1 MRLDLKR
8 GERSKPTTGLS
19 TNAMAISM
27 KEASHMADVQE
38 LGCIVCWKMY
48 SQFRDAEIHHLVDK
62 KKKDHFRVLPLCME
76 HHRGGKDS
84 GDFISRHPFYRRMSD
99 EKLEGP
105 NVASGFLQGNPL
117 AIELK
122 GSQEAI
128 EPAPIEA
135 ISRNM
140 LSILTAGMKNEGM
153 SRLMN
158 YYVGA
163 NLAKEVNRNQ
173 VKNYGDLIDIF
184 EDGKKVTYQV
194 SDPILINGLQSMG
207 IYNPGSF
214 MKAIGLPS
222 TVLREMVTRDP
233 AFMIRNMMRDTIS
246 SWATSGVSF
255 NPFID
260 TFGNFNA
267 DLSELEAFGIIGG
280 YDAKNDE
287 QGLVEQMNKEAKKM
301 GLNKNNELDPLNAV
315 SRLWD
320 FLGQQTT
327 KSDGSTRKGV
337 FNRLMKETNGDQI
350 EAMYQ
355 ALEIINFNR
364 RGNNPYMRIITTAIP
379 FLNARLQGLDVLV
392 RASRG
397 KYSGNISEL
406 TKADQNRVANEIRAR
421 IMWRGGAL
429 YLLTGAYYMMISD
442 TDEYKKERQ
451 QIRDDNFIV
460 PNPFGKDLPSFK
472 MPIAFEVG
480 FLTKV
485 IPERVLDLAFGDSN
499 LDDTLNSLGRGI
511 TQTLK
516 IDPLGWQVIKPA
528 RDALNNKNSFTGNA
542 IVPYW
547 MEEGLEDQYQLTRNT
562 SEFARMLGEALNIA
576 PLKIDY
582 VMKGYI
588 GSMGAYLL
596 QLSDMLTR
604 QVTDRHFITPRLE
617 ELPFFKSFMLKS
629 EGGGLQEQF
638 YNLRKESN
646 KYQATINK
654 LRKEGREDELMAY
667 FKNNTGIAST
677 RPQILAIDRYL
688 TQYRKNVVN
697 VENSDM
703 SPTEKRKLL
712 DQLEI
717 ERNIRLEYVPE
728 LKTMSDVPSYI
739 ENLFRN

>member
-1 MRLDLKR
+1 M
-8 GERSKPTTGLS
+8 
-19 TNAMAISM
+19 
-27 KEASHMADVQE
+27 
-38 LGCIVCWKMY
+38 
-48 SQFRDAEIHHLVDK
+48 
-62 KKKDHFRVLPLCME
+62 
-76 HHRGGKDS
+76 
-84 GDFISRHPFYRRMSD
+84 
-99 EKLEGP
+99 
-105 NVASGFLQGNPL
+105 
-117 AIELK
+117 
-122 GSQEAI
+122 
-128 EPAPIEA
+128 
-135 ISRNM
+135 
-140 LSILTAGMKNEGM
+140 
-153 SRLMN
+153 
-158 YYVGA
+158 
-163 NLAKEVNRNQ
+163 
-173 VKNYGDLIDIF
+173 
-184 EDGKKVTYQV
+184 
-194 SDPILINGLQSMG
+194 
-207 IYNPGSF
+207 
-214 MKAIGLPS
+214 
-222 TVLREMVTRDP
+222 
-233 AFMIRNMMRDTIS
+233 
-246 SWATSGVSF
+246 
-255 NPFID
+255 
-260 TFGNFNA
+260 
-267 DLSELEAFGIIGG
+267 
-280 YDAKNDE
+280 
-287 QGLVEQMNKEAKKM
+287 
-301 GLNKNNELDPLNAV
+301 NAV